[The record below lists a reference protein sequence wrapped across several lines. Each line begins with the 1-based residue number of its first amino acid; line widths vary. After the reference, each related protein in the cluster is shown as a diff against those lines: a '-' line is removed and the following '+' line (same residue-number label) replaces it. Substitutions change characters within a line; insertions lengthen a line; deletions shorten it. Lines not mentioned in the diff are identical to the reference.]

1 MTGTT
6 PDATQRQ
13 NAAAEYLAD
22 AIAQVANAYGQL
34 AIAGMDDHDYPLRDI
49 ISDLRRLLGELAP
62 APAPELADAP

>member
-34 AIAGMDDHDYPLRDI
+34 
-49 ISDLRRLLGELAP
+49 SDLRRLLGELAP
-62 APAPELADAP
+62 APAPEPADAP